1 MSLYTFLDTDIAD
14 DPRPLGLENYEI
26 PDARLSASSEW
37 DPDHGAKRG
46 RLNLARVGDL
56 RGAWS
61 AKNNNANQW
70 FQVNV
75 KLLTLCKLSDLT
87 C

>member
-1 MSLYTFLDTDIAD
+1 MDTDIAD
-14 DPRPLGLENYEI
+14 DPRPLGLENYVI

-61 AKNNNANQW
+61 AKYNIANQW
-70 FQVNV
+70 FQV
-75 KLLTLCKLSDLT
+75 
-87 C
+87 